1 LARQQGQDPAVASL
15 LFLSWVLWL
24 QGYPEQATLKVEAAL
39 KLAEELN
46 HPYTNAQAA
55 ILACTFHQLMR
66 QWTQCQAQAD
76 RAWKLTSQGHFRFL
90 QAGGT
95 MVRGSVLT
103 QQGHV
108 EEGIAV
114 LQQGLEAWE
123 ATGTQ
128 LALPYSHARLAE
140 AYLLGGRRE
149 EGLQALEGA
158 CGCAEEVW
166 WLPEQHRLRA
176 ELLLL
181 APGHEIEAETALRQ
195 ALEIARDQRSK
206 SLELRA
212 ATSLARLWQRHGRIA
227 EGRHLLAE
235 CYAWFTEGF
244 DTPDLQE
251 ARRLLE
257 ELGQPL
263 QEHNGETVCMMR

>member
-1 LARQQGQDPAVASL
+1 M
-15 LFLSWVLWL
+15 
-24 QGYPEQATLKVEAAL
+24 EEAL
-39 KLAEELN
+39 KLADELD

-66 QWTQCQAQAD
+66 QWTQCQAQAEK
-76 RAWKLTSQGHFRFL
+76 ATELTSQGHFRFL

-95 MVRGSVLT
+95 MVRGSVLA

-114 LQQGLEAWE
+114 LQQGLDAWE

-158 CGCAEEVW
+158 CGCAEEIW
-166 WLPEQHRLRA
+166 WLPEQCRLRA

-181 APGHEIEAETALRQ
+181 ASGHEIEAEAALQQ
-195 ALEIARDQRSK
+195 ALEVAHDQGSR

-212 ATSLARLWQRHGRIA
+212 ATSLARLWQSQGKVT
-227 EGRHLLAE
+227 EGRELLAE

-244 DTPDLQE
+244 STPDLRE
-251 ARRLLE
+251 ARVLLG
-257 ELGQPL
+257 ELAPTL
-263 QEHNGETVCMMR
+263 QEQSDETVCTMH